1 MKQIAVREI
10 MVTSVVTVGVDEAFS
25 HVAEKMRIYGIRH
38 LPVVDE
44 NKKVVGMVTQRDLLR
59 TLSPKKTEDGYIYDK
74 EQLDRFILK
83 YVMANDPVCVGP
95 DDSMVRVV
103 DIMARDKYGCVP
115 VVTPDKT
122 LLGIVTQIDILKCL
136 SKWLQEN

>member
-38 LPVVDE
+38 LPVVNE
-44 NKKVVGMVTQRDLLR
+44 NKKLVGMITQRDLLR
-59 TLSPKKTEDGYIYDK
+59 TLSPKKTEDGFIYDK

-83 YVMANDPVCVGP
+83 HVMANDPVCVGP
-95 DDSMVRVV
+95 DDSIVRVV

-115 VVTPDKT
+115 VTTPDKT
-122 LLGIVTQIDILKCL
+122 LLGIVTQIDILKSL